1 MTYNI
6 DRLRLAV
13 PCAPAGPQIF
23 IYGPASASDTQTD
36 AVATVRGSTYLV
48 DAKAKGM
55 RVNDVVMVI
64 DTATPLVSWS
74 RCSVISAAGV
84 ATLAA

>member
-1 MTYNI
+1 MAYDI
-6 DRLRLAV
+6 DRLRLLI
-13 PCAPAGPQIF
+13 PCAPSGSQVF
-23 IYGPASASDTQTD
+23 MYGPKSASDTQTD

-55 RVNDVVMVI
+55 RVNDVVIVV
-64 DTATPLVSWS
+64 DTSTPLVTLS

-84 ATLAA
+84 ATLTA